1 MSHFR
6 FPRTTRPI
14 EQELMDTVIHPMEHQ
29 QHELE
34 EVGSVHSES
43 SGTSSDSS
51 SSDSSTILASRP
63 PPVTHMTSERRCW
76 ICFGDSSDSQGKWVK
91 PCQCS
96 LEAHQSCLLDWIA
109 ENQKAS
115 PTKTVRCPQCSAS
128 YHLAQ
133 RNSIVLALFTLVDS
147 LVRTTAPYVTV
158 LGLGCSI
165 VIICTTY
172 GAYSIMIMFGQREGE
187 RLIGNPN
194 SWTWRTWIG
203 LPLIPVALISTKTK
217 WGDVILPIAAA
228 SFLRATHYRLQMD
241 CFRWHISPAALT
253 FGVIPW
259 IWNVYSLTQRYLT
272 RTLSLQEPINNN
284 DRSSNNRRRSSATEE
299 NNISDR
305 ERHLELDMIQGRGGS
320 IGLSLI
326 GALLWPTFSS
336 LVGGLLYK
344 SHWIRRYFPE
354 TFHRNLLGGCLFVVA
369 KDIGN
374 LIYKYERIRQYRSR
388 RVKSFEEV
396 NQQQRRHRRV

>member
-115 PTKTVRCPQCSAS
+115 PTKTVS
-128 YHLAQ
+128 
-133 RNSIVLALFTLVDS
+133 
-147 LVRTTAPYVTV
+147 
-158 LGLGCSI
+158 
-165 VIICTTY
+165 
-172 GAYSIMIMFGQREGE
+172 
-187 RLIGNPN
+187 
-194 SWTWRTWIG
+194 
-203 LPLIPVALISTKTK
+203 
-217 WGDVILPIAAA
+217 
-228 SFLRATHYRLQMD
+228 
-241 CFRWHISPAALT
+241 
-253 FGVIPW
+253 
-259 IWNVYSLTQRYLT
+259 
-272 RTLSLQEPINNN
+272 
-284 DRSSNNRRRSSATEE
+284 
-299 NNISDR
+299 
-305 ERHLELDMIQGRGGS
+305 
-320 IGLSLI
+320 
-326 GALLWPTFSS
+326 
-336 LVGGLLYK
+336 
-344 SHWIRRYFPE
+344 
-354 TFHRNLLGGCLFVVA
+354 
-369 KDIGN
+369 
-374 LIYKYERIRQYRSR
+374 
-388 RVKSFEEV
+388 
-396 NQQQRRHRRV
+396 